1 MNDYK
6 QSQFVTL
13 VLDGRNGT
21 STFNKHINVSFGDVK
36 GFFVRQITATD
47 GYQIITVDQT
57 SGTEAKAGGDN
68 NTVSYPVNNS
78 GAFFYNI
85 YTDLINDY
93 IGTALIGTSVTPHV
107 YYPLKNIQRVND
119 SFMFRLDD
127 TSTPSST
134 VENTIIIQL
143 EFIK

>member
-57 SGTEAKAGGDN
+57 TGTEAKVGGDN

-93 IGTALIGTSVTPHV
+93 IGTVLTGTTVTPHV
-107 YYPLKNIQRVND
+107 FYKLKNIQNVSD

-127 TSTPSST
+127 TSTPASN
-134 VENTIIIQL
+134 VENIIIIQL
-143 EFIK
+143 EFVK